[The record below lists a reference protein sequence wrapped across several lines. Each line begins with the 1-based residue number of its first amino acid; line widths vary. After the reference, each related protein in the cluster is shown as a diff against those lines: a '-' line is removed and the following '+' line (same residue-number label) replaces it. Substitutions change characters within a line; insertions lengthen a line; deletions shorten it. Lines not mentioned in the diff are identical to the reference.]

1 MMKLS
6 KSKKTF
12 VSRLL
17 FSCNLLPALKN
28 IRYSKKMIRV
38 LCLLLT
44 FLALPTMSNS
54 STKINLEHY
63 INSFSWNKRIV
74 LFISKEK
81 YIHFINET
89 DNFFKKNSCKNKA
102 RNLKY
107 IRIVG
112 NEINKYVIPNK
123 YKNKYGIWL
132 IGYDGQDKSYSTDVS
147 LLKEIHNIID
157 AMPMR
162 KREAINEN
170 DKCK

>member
-1 MMKLS
+1 MK
-6 KSKKTF
+6 K
-12 VSRLL
+12 
-17 FSCNLLPALKN
+17 
-28 IRYSKKMIRV
+28 I
-38 LCLLLT
+38 LCLLTLMI
-44 FLALPTMSNS
+44 FPTMSNS
-54 STKINLEHY
+54 STKINLEY
-63 INSFSWNKRIV
+63 YMNSFSWNKRIV

-89 DNFFKKNSCKNKA
+89 DNFFKKNSCENKA

-132 IGYDGQDKSYSTDVS
+132 IGYDGQVKSYSTDVS

-157 AMPMR
+157 TMPIR
-162 KREAINEN
+162 KREATKEN